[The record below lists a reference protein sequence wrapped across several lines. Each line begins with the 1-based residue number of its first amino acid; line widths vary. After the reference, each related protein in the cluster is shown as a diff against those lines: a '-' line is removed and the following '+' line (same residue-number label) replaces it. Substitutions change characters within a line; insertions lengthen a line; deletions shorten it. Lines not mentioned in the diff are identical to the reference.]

1 MADIPALR
9 PAVIRMLA
17 DNKTL
22 RATVEAQNEVIDAL
36 KAEME
41 SLKAMVE
48 AEYDKG
54 GSTGGVVG

>member
-9 PAVIRMLA
+9 PAVIKMLA

-22 RATVEAQNEVIDAL
+22 RVTIEAQNEVIDAL
-36 KAEME
+36 KSEME
-41 SLKAMVE
+41 ALKAMIE
-48 AEYDKG
+48 ADSDKG